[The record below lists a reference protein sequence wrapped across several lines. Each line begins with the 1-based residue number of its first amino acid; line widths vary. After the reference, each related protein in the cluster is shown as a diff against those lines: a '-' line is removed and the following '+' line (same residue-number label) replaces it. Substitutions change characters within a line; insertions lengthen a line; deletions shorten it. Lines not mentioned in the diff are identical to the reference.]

1 MDSYTQEEWERATE
15 RDLFS
20 FLLVHFPHEVIK
32 KGNCL
37 CLKADKSVSVKAGYH
52 GWHDFGSCRNGRSG
66 GNVSCL
72 TTFFGFD
79 YVQAVKALA
88 GEDVS
93 CVDTADYMPHEN
105 TFVLPPRSPTTS
117 RIRRYLQGRGIDGK
131 VIDWFISKGLLFED
145 MQHNCCFL
153 NKDIDYLEKRG
164 TWEPPTDSDKE
175 PFRQIQKK
183 RSTNYW
189 SFGDK
194 TGRCYVCESC
204 IDSMSLYQL
213 RREKAC
219 YVSLGGVSN
228 FETIKRLISE
238 FGEVWL
244 AVDNDRAGERCRQ
257 RFADLPYILPQNK
270 DWNEDLIKQKNKS
283 R

>member
-1 MDSYTQEEWERATE
+1 MAGYYTAEQMQRA
-15 RDLFS
+15 RQADLFL
-20 FLLVHFPHEVIK
+20 FMQYHFPNEVIK
-32 KGNCL
+32 QGNSL
-37 CLKADKSVSVKAGYH
+37 RLKKDRSVSIKKGYS
-52 GWHDFGSCRNGRSG
+52 GAYDFSKDKGYSG
-66 GNVSCL
+66 IDLLMEYLGYSLPDAVFALSGTDAVSISAEP
-72 TTFFGFD
+72 
-79 YVQAVKALA
+79 Q
-88 GEDVS
+88 EQQ
-93 CVDTADYMPHEN
+93 EN
-105 TFVLPPRSPTTS
+105 TFVLPPRSPTTY